1 MLPFVM
7 LPVHNPSFGFV
18 VKKIKLRD
26 VGNDKIFR
34 EVSALSR
41 LNHRFIVRYY
51 SWPHAVVLLIPAG
64 VYAGR
69 GTRRS
74 RSPPHVRTVR
84 YVLMYCIC
92 SYSHRASDYVYDGST
107 LFRFVEAVLRPHTL
121 TSYHSMNI
129 ESNVSYTWSFGC
141 MTSEYRSY
149 GPP

>member
-1 MLPFVM
+1 M
-7 LPVHNPSFGFV
+7 PSKGA
-18 VKKIKLRD
+18 
-26 VGNDKIFR
+26 IFR
-34 EVSALSR
+34 SPLSHPPPPTYTLTR
-41 LNHRFIVRYY
+41 FDPYESRFIVRYY

-129 ESNVSYTWSFGC
+129 ESNVSYASSFGC

>member
-1 MLPFVM
+1 M
-7 LPVHNPSFGFV
+7 PSKGA
-18 VKKIKLRD
+18 
-26 VGNDKIFR
+26 IFR
-34 EVSALSR
+34 SPLSHPPPPAYTLTR
-41 LNHRFIVRYY
+41 FDPYESRFIVRYF
-51 SWPHAVVLLIPAG
+51 SWPHAVVLLFPAG